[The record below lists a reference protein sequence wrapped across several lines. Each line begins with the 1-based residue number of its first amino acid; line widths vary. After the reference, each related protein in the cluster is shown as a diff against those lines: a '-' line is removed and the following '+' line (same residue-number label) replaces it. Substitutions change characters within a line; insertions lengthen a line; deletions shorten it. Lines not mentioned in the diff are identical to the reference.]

1 MQLIYKAAFNKC
13 QRSKFMFEANDRIIE
28 MNNGNGYRRA
38 LFLLSDLYWKEDAKL
53 DQSGQKNLS

>member
-1 MQLIYKAAFNKC
+1 
-13 QRSKFMFEANDRIIE
+13 MFEANDRIIE